1 MALPLHRLLTGG
13 GTNEAEGKEA
23 THAPTWATEPP
34 ADAEELLREATTRRA
49 TSPAL
54 SGGDVDAD
62 WRRAESAG
70 EEAVGGT
77 VATPDQDVVD
87 EIGRALGVERASDA
101 EVRSSQELLHE
112 RDRRRWQ
119 LERDAA
125 DESR

>member
-1 MALPLHRLLTGG
+1 MALSLEKQGGG
-13 GTNEAEGKEA
+13 GTMKRKARRHR
-23 THAPTWATEPP
+23 TPRTRTPEPL

-62 WRRAESAG
+62 WPRAESAG

-101 EVRSSQELLHE
+101 EVRSSEELLHD